1 MTNREIKEMLKN
13 AYTLSESQNE
23 KRFVRKYEKRSLQIL
38 EIIKL
43 ETRYMGVQ
51 SIMSGMVF
59 TVLMWMIAK
68 TENTDL
74 IWAVSSM
81 IPVCAMVP
89 MILLS
94 RSERNGMFEL
104 EASTRFSLRFVRLV
118 RMFIVGIITMG
129 LFSALGIVL
138 KAIAILSGADYLI
151 MVVIPYL
158 VSDLG
163 AMTITRKWNKRDNIV
178 GIFMVCVFSCFLPFV
193 IKEIRFET
201 QFPNVA
207 LGICIIMLVVL
218 VVRECILYVKESE
231 NLTWNL
237 C

>member
-1 MTNREIKEMLKN
+1 MTDREIKEMLKN

-43 ETRYMGVQ
+43 EIRYMGVQ

-68 TENTDL
+68 TENMDL

-129 LFSALGIVL
+129 LFIALGIVL
-138 KAIAILSGADYLI
+138 KAIAILSGEDYLI

-163 AMTITRKWNKRDNIV
+163 AMSVTRKWHRKDNVI
-178 GIFMVCVFSCFLPFV
+178 GIFALCIFCSFLPHA
-193 IKEIRFET
+193 IR
-201 QFPNVA
+201 
-207 LGICIIMLVVL
+207 GIRIAGQLPDVFIGIVIIMLVAL
-218 VVRECILYVKESE
+218 VIRECILYVKESE
-231 NLTWNL
+231 NLSWNL